1 MNQQSKV
8 LIQILLINLLSLFL
22 VFNQAYSKELN
33 CNSFKN
39 ESVQLENKNYP
50 KSIEVI
56 IPNTKKWMSR
66 VLKATIG
73 IRIDKRL
80 KKYQK
85 VKLIVTYSD
94 NLKCEYWGKVRIH
107 GSTKSHI
114 NTINMNAS
122 LRVILED
129 GHINNKY
136 NFALLNKKSV
146 LFEDEIFVN
155 TLFNELGYLS
165 PLNYITK
172 VSINNNVTENYLFLE
187 MPTLEMGKDK
197 KKNNGIFL
205 ISNKNNF
212 INPKTSNKYKK
223 SIILNRVKNSE
234 GIAANNNKTILYA
247 LDKLNYLYLNSLGIG
262 NGRSCCD
269 KLISNSNNK
278 IIENYNSGIY
288 ALNFS
293 ILEDSIE
300 IEKNSIFNL
309 LMNATNSMHGLSLED
324 RSFYYD
330 PTFDKFEPI
339 YRDGDPRIV
348 DQNLFNKKE
357 VMLFEHEKEFVNKTV
372 NIIKNINLDNLQ
384 RNIKA
389 RGLKLEQ
396 FEIKLILD
404 KIVLNLL
411 TIKEMKLFQNYE
423 RKLVKNYFANHF
435 DKNLKMNLAF
445 GGINNEFEVCD
456 IELQYCKKIIL
467 EDEQKNILLK
477 DKFLDLDEFSEP
489 VTYIRLS
496 KESYLNNSKPL
507 KRGLKN
513 FSFIEVNKNL
523 TIFHNTEK
531 KNIIINRSNKEIIL
545 NQKEIF
551 DKFVFIGQSF
561 HDWKIKFFGSINYIK
576 DYPLFKRDEN
586 MIGGCV
592 AFINSEFK
600 NIEVEVES
608 NTCSKGVEV
617 LNSNGSFKRI
627 TINNSKSD
635 GFDSEFSNLFIEKI
649 VINGAAG
656 GECIGLKRGKYLI
669 KNADVNNCGAHSV
682 SVGEHAELTLNKIVA
697 NNSRRIMSKDSSK
710 ITIFNFTNKNSNE
723 CFLILRK
730 KKQYDGALI
739 KMNKKNL
746 KCDNK
751 RINKDKYS
759 KIEFF

>member
-1 MNQQSKV
+1 
-8 LIQILLINLLSLFL
+8 
-22 VFNQAYSKELN
+22 
-33 CNSFKN
+33 
-39 ESVQLENKNYP
+39 
-50 KSIEVI
+50 
-56 IPNTKKWMSR
+56 
-66 VLKATIG
+66 
-73 IRIDKRL
+73 
-80 KKYQK
+80 
-85 VKLIVTYSD
+85 
-94 NLKCEYWGKVRIH
+94 
-107 GSTKSHI
+107 
-114 NTINMNAS
+114 
-122 LRVILED
+122 
-129 GHINNKY
+129 
-136 NFALLNKKSV
+136 
-146 LFEDEIFVN
+146 
-155 TLFNELGYLS
+155 
-165 PLNYITK
+165 
-172 VSINNNVTENYLFLE
+172 
-187 MPTLEMGKDK
+187 
-197 KKNNGIFL
+197 
-205 ISNKNNF
+205 
-212 INPKTSNKYKK
+212 
-223 SIILNRVKNSE
+223 
-234 GIAANNNKTILYA
+234 
-247 LDKLNYLYLNSLGIG
+247 
-262 NGRSCCD
+262 
-269 KLISNSNNK
+269 
-278 IIENYNSGIY
+278 
-288 ALNFS
+288 
-293 ILEDSIE
+293 
-300 IEKNSIFNL
+300 
-309 LMNATNSMHGLSLED
+309 MNATNSMHGLSLED

-635 GFDSEFSNLFIEKI
+635 GFDCDYCKGAISNLSFDKIGGDALDISGSDIFVIDLTANDVRDKAISIGEKSNVTMSDI
-649 VINGAAG
+649 LITNVNTGIAVKDGSKAKINKIHLRNINYDSFMTYNKKPYFKGTTFLEVNNLADNNKTNNTNFCVREKDTLAKINNV
-656 GECIGLKRGKYLI
+656 ECKETDVNIKYLY
-669 KNADVNNCGAHSV
+669 KEG
-682 SVGEHAELTLNKIVA
+682 
-697 NNSRRIMSKDSSK
+697 RM
-710 ITIFNFTNKNSNE
+710 
-723 CFLILRK
+723 K
-730 KKQYDGALI
+730 K
-739 KMNKKNL
+739 
-746 KCDNK
+746 
-751 RINKDKYS
+751 
-759 KIEFF
+759 